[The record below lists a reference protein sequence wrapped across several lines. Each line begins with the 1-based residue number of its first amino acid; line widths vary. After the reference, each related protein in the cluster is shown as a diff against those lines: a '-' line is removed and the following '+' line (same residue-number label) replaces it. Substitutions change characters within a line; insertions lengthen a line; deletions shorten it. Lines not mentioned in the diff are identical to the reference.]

1 MNLSRMKIA
10 FLSNKLTLRGT
21 EVSLYDYADFNE
33 TYLKNNS
40 VIITRDYTKLGSAKD
55 IHPDAYK
62 KFNSRFPVFYYE
74 SVSDIEHI
82 IEQEAIN
89 VLFIEKAGSYD
100 GLLAKNCFNIIHCV
114 FTTTDPHG
122 HVYCALHEFL
132 NDICKTNV
140 PVIPY
145 MVRVVES
152 SDDLRS
158 ELNIPNDAIV
168 FGTYSG
174 ADCFDI
180 DYIRK
185 TVEDIGYDPNYSNIY
200 FIFLNIYSFGRQS
213 DRIKFLPGTSDLL
226 YKRKFINT
234 CDAMLYGRSGG
245 ETFGL
250 SVGEFSVCNKPVIG
264 RENEHSRAHLMI
276 LGDDMI
282 KHNNY
287 NELYEILTNWN
298 KYNKDVSNNGYKKY
312 TPTYV
317 MDIFKSLLPE

>member
-74 SVSDIEHI
+74 SVADIEHI
-82 IEQEAIN
+82 IEQEGIN

-114 FTTTDPHG
+114 FGTTDPHG

-152 SDDLRS
+152 NDNLRS
-158 ELNIPNDAIV
+158 ELNIPDDAIV

-180 DYIRK
+180 DYICK
-185 TVEDIGYDPNYSNIY
+185 TVEDIGHNPNYSNIY